1 MLNARH
7 FGFSVLLVF
16 CVSALLFAVSVP
28 AAVSTAQLGGEGS
41 ELLPTPFLEN
51 KSSISCPDKSAQ
63 EFLNSYGMLKNG
75 SEFTLKV
82 ILTPTNYSKEIGKT
96 ELYLHSYF
104 IDRGIEPSIWV
115 NGENIGYRNPFEMDP
130 ETDKKV
136 EVILS
141 AEAPEVSKRTP
152 ITLLK
157 IVQET
162 SKGKYLVVNITK
174 NISSP
179 PVEEA
184 LVEMEKAKDEIEKAK
199 KIINETGSEEASN
212 YLQTAELHLRN
223 AENAYNEGRPVEARE
238 EAKNAIESARLACEK
253 ASAARGFASMLK
265 FVALAVVVVVVVVA
279 VLLLLLKRQR
289 ERGKLG

>member
-28 AAVSTAQLGGEGS
+28 AAVSTAQLGDGGS
-41 ELLPTPFLEN
+41 ELLLTPFLEN

-75 SEFTLKV
+75 SKFFLEVT
-82 ILTPTNYSKEIGKT
+82 LTPTNYSKEIGRTK
-96 ELYLHSYF
+96 LFFYSYF
-104 IDRGIEPSIWV
+104 IEQGIEPSIKV
-115 NGENIGYRNPFEMDP
+115 NDENIGYRNPFEMNP

-152 ITLLK
+152 VTLLK

-162 SKGKYLVVNITK
+162 SKEKYLVVNITK
-174 NISSP
+174 IVSSP
-179 PVEEA
+179 LIEGA
-184 LVEMEKAKDEIEKAK
+184 LAEIEKAKDEIEKAK

-212 YLQTAELHLRN
+212 YLQTAELHLQN
-223 AENAYNEGRPVEARE
+223 AENAYNEGRPAEARE
-238 EAKNAIESARLACEK
+238 EAKNAIESAKLACEK
-253 ASAARGFASMLK
+253 ASFASMLK
-265 FVALAVVVVVVVVA
+265 FVALVVVVVVVVVA